1 MGEIPWVFRGNILSS
16 VEKGMTKNIQGNI
29 GEEES
34 WKTDII

>member
-1 MGEIPWVFRGNILSS
+1 MGEIPWVSRGNVLSS
-16 VEKGMTKNIQGNI
+16 IEKAMTENIQGNI